1 MPEITASFPAR
12 ARSPRTAASIVEKA
26 LEARTV
32 EDAEEIAELIF
43 ADIGAEYER
52 PIGDRT
58 HNLGLLSSQ
67 GSFDHKL
74 LELVINGQDAVVELL
89 ALQRFGSEEHVP
101 FQSPQEAARK
111 LLGSLGAEEQ
121 AERVR
126 VDIYES
132 DPPAR
137 VSKRVT
143 PVVRDFGC
151 GLTPGY
157 VPRSVFYVGSQ
168 HKDEALWLQGAFGMG
183 GALTYRNA
191 RAVVLVSRRHPDLLL
206 PGEEDRICVA
216 VCRWRQ
222 HRKGQGLFYP
232 VVVPWP
238 DEADAEPW
246 SVLAEAYPEFAPGTH
261 IALSSY
267 ATQGF
272 YHGRNDRRGF
282 EFMINTRLWEPVFP
296 VKFYNRVARGDH
308 EKAARGLKWRFE
320 DNKRPDRR
328 EGVDRM
334 PFRVGGKTYQLPV
347 SYVYFEAGPSAD
359 VGGMRNFVYGD
370 HAVMFVSNGQCHRH
384 WTPQEFRIKI
394 SRLNKLYD
402 RLLVVVDAD
411 ELPVE
416 LRTTLFTPD
425 RSGFVN
431 VDDARR
437 LEDHLAEFLKDW
449 DELRD
454 LNNEVALKALESR
467 NDGRPTLEVAR
478 KIARALRF
486 RGGFDLTGGGN
497 NGGRRRRKKYA
508 PADLWPDPTTLEG
521 PVRVEVLAGETR
533 FLHYHLNAV
542 DEFFTSGRGRLEVVC
557 DHPRIRPDEISVGPL
572 RGGDV
577 RVSIVVPDDVEP
589 GETRLVASVRDWVK
603 AAGGIGAEH
612 LWATELVLLDER
624 PERKPQRPKSE
635 GPTHKPDEG
644 PLVALLWRGPEE
656 IEGWHPAVPGQV
668 ENYSAE
674 VLAEAS
680 EEYGELAK
688 FGDRDIPT
696 ILLNREY
703 APLKKYVAGRLLAEE
718 RDLSARR
725 VDHARDR
732 YAVGAGLG
740 LLLHQ
745 QELDRRRKAG
755 EQVSERA
762 ELAERQA
769 IARTALAMMPEYD
782 ALARELG
789 AGE

>member
-1 MPEITASFPAR
+1 MSEITAPHPAPTLP
-12 ARSPRTAASIVEKA
+12 RSVGLIVEKA

-32 EDAEEIAELIF
+32 EEADGVAELIF
-43 ADIGAEYER
+43 ADIGEEYER

-58 HNLGLLSSQ
+58 NTLGLLSSQ

-74 LELVINGQDAVVELL
+74 LELVINGQDAVIELL
-89 ALQRFGSEEHVP
+89 ALQRFGSEERTP
-101 FQSPQEAARK
+101 FQSPQEAARE
-111 LLGSLGAEEQ
+111 LLGRLGPDEKAEF
-121 AERVR
+121 VR

-151 GLTPGY
+151 GLAPSY

-191 RAVVLVSRRHPDLLL
+191 RAVVLVSRRHPDLLR

-232 VVVPWP
+232 VVAPWP
-238 DEADAEPW
+238 DEPDAAPW
-246 SVLAEAYPEFAPGTH
+246 SVQASAYPDFEPGTH
-261 IALSSY
+261 IALVSY

-296 VKFYNRVARGDH
+296 VKFFNRVARGDH
-308 EKAARGLKWRFE
+308 EKTSRGVKWRFE
-320 DNKRPDRR
+320 DNKRTDRR

-347 SYVYFEAGPSAD
+347 SYFYFEAGLSAD

-384 WTPQEFRIKI
+384 WTPQEFRIKV

-402 RLLVVVDAD
+402 RLLVVVETD

-416 LRTTLFTPD
+416 LRTTLFMPD

-431 VDDARR
+431 LDDARR
-437 LEDHLAEFLKDW
+437 LEDHLSEFLKEW

-478 KIARALRF
+478 KIARALRV
-486 RGGFDLTGGGN
+486 RGGFELTDGGK
-497 NGGRRRRKKYA
+497 NGGRRRRRRYA

-521 PVRVEVLAGETR
+521 ASRVELLAGETR
-533 FLHYHLNAV
+533 FLHYHINAV
-542 DEFFTSGRGRLEVVC
+542 DEFFSSDRGRLVVVC
-557 DHPRIRPDEISVGPL
+557 DHPRIGPDEISVGPL
-572 RGGDV
+572 RNGDV
-577 RVSIVVPDDVEP
+577 RVWVVVPDDVEP
-589 GETRLVASVRDWVK
+589 GETRLVASVHEWVK
-603 AAGGIGAEH
+603 AAGGIGADH
-612 LWATELVLLDER
+612 VWTTELVVLAER
-624 PERKPQRPKSE
+624 PQRKPMKPKPE
-635 GPTHKPDEG
+635 EPTEKPDEG
-644 PLVALLWRGPEE
+644 PLVALIWRDPEE
-656 IEGWHPAVPGQV
+656 IDGWHPAVPGQV

-680 EEYGELAK
+680 EEYAELAK

-703 APLKKYVAGRLLAEE
+703 APLKTYVARRLFAEA
-718 RDLSARR
+718 RDLSASR
-725 VDHARDR
+725 VENVRDR

-745 QELDRRRKAG
+745 RELDRRRKAG

-782 ALARELG
+782 ALAYELG
-789 AGE
+789 ATE